1 MTNTQNISIDQQ
13 EAICTITINNPR
25 NMNSLSDDS
34 LLEIS
39 EILQQLAENSTTR
52 AVILR
57 GAGREAFS
65 AGADIV
71 VPEKKSKNTTKP
83 LANRPGAITTAL
95 LAIQKFPYPV
105 IAMLYGY
112 AIGGGCILSMAS
124 DIRVASN
131 TVKMSVPTSK
141 MGLIPTPEIFK
152 RFITI
157 LGYSTALEMFIT
169 GRQYEGMECLRMGMV
184 NHMTSHDELEDFT
197 YTLASHIVT
206 DCAPMSL
213 TASKCVMNRISE
225 NPNLSDA
232 EMLQFRKLAMQAR
245 QSFDFKEAK
254 LAFKEKRKPVF
265 KGA

>member
-1 MTNTQNISIDQQ
+1 
-13 EAICTITINNPR
+13 
-25 NMNSLSDDS
+25 MNSLSDDS

-39 EILQQLAENSTTR
+39 EFLQQLAEDSTTR

-57 GAGREAFS
+57 GAGKEAFS

-71 VPEKKSKNTTKP
+71 APEKKSGNTKQ
-83 LANRPGAITTAL
+83 LANQPGAITTAL

-152 RFITI
+152 RFMTV

-169 GRQYEGMECLRMGMV
+169 GRQYEGIECLRMGMV
-184 NHMTSHDELEDFT
+184 NHMRSHDELEEFT
-197 YTLASHIVT
+197 YTLASQIVT

-213 TASKCVMNRISE
+213 TASKCIMNHINE
-225 NPNLSDA
+225 NPTLSAD
-232 EMLQFRKLAMQAR
+232 EMLHFRKLAIQAR

-254 LAFKEKRKPVF
+254 LAFKEKRKPIF